1 MGLSRKNQKIQAAI
15 ADSLKKGLPL
25 AGLLS
30 SLMVTTGCDFVKGIM
45 NRHTVGR
52 IATPKPPAITT
63 TEQAEE
69 PIVQSSQDQQ
79 PDSPVRQN
87 NEEESRPIMGKFA
100 SPDEE
105 KQAEEKLR
113 KAEKERRKAE
123 EEKRKAELEKKSR
136 PLMGVP
142 LPPPAE
148 SPADK
153 ANQ

>member
-1 MGLSRKNQKIQAAI
+1 MGLSRKNRKIQAAI

-30 SLMVTTGCDFVKGIM
+30 SLMFTTGCDFVKGIM

-52 IATPKPPAITT
+52 IAPPKPPAITT
-63 TEQAEE
+63 TEQGEE
-69 PIVQSSQDQQ
+69 PIVQPSQNQQ
-79 PDSPVRQN
+79 PASPNGQN
-87 NEEESRPIMGKFA
+87 NDADPRPTMGKPA
-100 SPDEE
+100 PPSEE
-105 KQAEEKLR
+105 KDP
-113 KAEKERRKAE
+113 EKEKQP
-123 EEKRKAELEKKSR
+123 R

-148 SPADK
+148 SPTDK